1 MQISIKKKLNISFEL
16 AVKKVTE
23 ELAKQGFGII
33 TTIDVQD
40 VLKKKL
46 NKEFRKFL
54 ILGACNP
61 EFAHN
66 AIEQNDEVSLLLP
79 CNVVIQEKESLV
91 EIMAFNPDVLNKLFD
106 DEKLRDLSVILKER
120 IEEVFK
126 NL

>member
-91 EIMAFNPDVLNKLFD
+91 EIMAFNPDVLTKLFD

>member
-106 DEKLRDLSVILKER
+106 DEKLRDLSVILKAR